1 MSTGTRLPDQDTA
14 YYRLRSLMDVHLAA
28 SDVQRL
34 PGIAHCSRVDLSLLA
49 TLVSELGSNI
59 LKYAGSGHIRVR
71 TTPHGQRMDVE
82 VMAEDQGPGI
92 ADVALALQ
100 DHYSSSGTLGLGLSG
115 VRRMSSQFHID
126 SAPGRGCRI
135 TVHKWMAPATKD
147 PALRGL
153 PARPRLPPSA
163 PSPSSVP
170 AWPVKAAL
178 PRAGVLEP
186 AAVSGP
192 QPEKALRFDVAERN
206 RPCRSELLSGDST
219 VVCPVAD
226 GLLLA
231 SIDASGHGPRAHGVA
246 QMLSERL
253 RAHAARGAG
262 IDLRRMLQM
271 LHEAA
276 VGTVGAAAALVLLD
290 PARARLRM
298 VGVGNIRVRCVGAQ
312 SWVGISRNGMLGE
325 RFSLPE
331 EQSCELHPDDLVLL
345 YSDGIREHLDRQL
358 LVRAHLGSAHTL
370 ANALLREG
378 ARATDDA
385 SCVVVICRR

>member
-1 MSTGTRLPDQDTA
+1 MSTATRSPVQDTA
-14 YYRLRSLMDVHLAA
+14 HYRLRSLMDVHLAA

-34 PGIAHCSRVDLSLLA
+34 PSIAHCASVDLSLLA

-59 LKYAGSGHIRVR
+59 LKYAGTGHIRVR
-71 TTPHGQRMDVE
+71 TTPHVQRVDVE
-82 VMAEDQGPGI
+82 VVAEDQGPGI

-115 VRRMSSQFHID
+115 VRRMSSQFHIE

-135 TVHKWMAPATKD
+135 TAHKWMSPAASGAATHGAPV
-147 PALRGL
+147 
-153 PARPRLPPSA
+153 RPRPAPA
-163 PSPSSVP
+163 PSPP
-170 AWPVKAAL
+170 AVAPAAL
-178 PRAGVLEP
+178 PAATQEP
-186 AAVSGP
+186 PAPGLP
-192 QPEKALRFDVAERN
+192 QKLRLDVAERN
-206 RPCRSELLSGDST
+206 RPSRSELVSGDST
-219 VVCPVAD
+219 VVCQVAD

-231 SIDASGHGPRAHGVA
+231 CIDASGHGPRAHGVA
-246 QMLSERL
+246 QKLSEL
-253 RAHAARGAG
+253 VRARAAQGAG
-262 IDLRRMLQM
+262 GDLRRMLQM
-271 LHEAA
+271 LHDAA

-290 PARARLRM
+290 PVRARLRM
-298 VGVGNIRVRCVGAQ
+298 VGVGNIRVRCVGTQ

-325 RFSLPE
+325 RFSLPQ

-385 SCVVVICRR
+385 SCVVVLCRR